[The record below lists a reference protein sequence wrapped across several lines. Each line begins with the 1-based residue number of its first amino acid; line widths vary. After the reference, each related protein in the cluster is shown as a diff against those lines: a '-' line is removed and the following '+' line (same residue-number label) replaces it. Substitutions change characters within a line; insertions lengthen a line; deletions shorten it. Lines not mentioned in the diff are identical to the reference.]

1 MSATIASTRD
11 TRGYDCMEGVIVATS
26 LFVNIPTADVER
38 AKTFY
43 AAIGWTINPN
53 FSDENAAN
61 VVIEEGLY
69 LMVLHRDYYQGFLDG
84 TGKQVGDPAT
94 TSLVLISF
102 DLDSREAVDQFAEKV
117 AAAGGKV
124 DEPKDHGFMY
134 QRAFEDPDGNR
145 FEPFWMDPAAAEG
158 RPES

>member
-1 MSATIASTRD
+1 
-11 TRGYDCMEGVIVATS
+11 VATS
-26 LFVNIPTADVER
+26 LFVNIPTADIAR

-53 FSDENAAN
+53 FSDKNAVS
-61 VVIEEGLY
+61 VVIDDDKF
-69 LMVLHRDYYQGFLDG
+69 LMVLARDYYQGFLDG

-94 TSLVLISF
+94 TSLALISF
-102 DLDSREAVDQFAEKV
+102 SLDSREAVDDFIGKV
-117 AAAGGKV
+117 IAAGGKV
-124 DEPKDHGFMY
+124 SDPKDYGFMY

-158 RPES
+158 GPENATSGG